1 MSEELLG
8 LLAPD
13 EEDNGRGLG
22 LPPDHFSL
30 AFMGMA
36 RVVVSNGD
44 LWHGLG
50 NICKKPQI

>member
-44 LWHGLG
+44 LWRGLG

>member
-22 LPPDHFSL
+22 LPSVRFPL

-36 RVVVSNGD
+36 WVVVSNGD
-44 LWHGLG
+44 LYCGLA
-50 NICKKPQI
+50 NI